1 MTRVPLGQ
9 QVTKAIRGLRGAAR
23 KAIKAVNQRAAQRLS
38 RGDYR
43 TAESLVAKAREI
55 QQFETDIDAL
65 RTRWREI
72 SSGASGGKKPVTPL
86 WQYYQPVLRA
96 IVTAGGSMPLA
107 DIETAVGQAM
117 SGSLLAGD
125 VATGPRGKERWRVMV
140 QRCRRPMTA
149 EGWLEKRPGK
159 NWRITEAGRKAAER
173 PLKTDR

>member
-86 WQYYQPVLRA
+86 WQAQAPPRRAHWAARRSAPRRCPVGRGWS
-96 IVTAGGSMPLA
+96 TAA
-107 DIETAVGQAM
+107 
-117 SGSLLAGD
+117 
-125 VATGPRGKERWRVMV
+125 
-140 QRCRRPMTA
+140 
-149 EGWLEKRPGK
+149 
-159 NWRITEAGRKAAER
+159 
-173 PLKTDR
+173 